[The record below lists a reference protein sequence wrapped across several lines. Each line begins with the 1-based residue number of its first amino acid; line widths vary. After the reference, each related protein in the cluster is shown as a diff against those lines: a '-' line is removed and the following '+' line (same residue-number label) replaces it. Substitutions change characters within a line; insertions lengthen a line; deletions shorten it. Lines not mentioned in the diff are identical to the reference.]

1 MIMETHIWG
10 NTQEVPKVN
19 GEAKSEILVHEPSI
33 LEQIHNRIFFYA
45 EIGRANI
52 LKLNRA
58 LREQSNL
65 IQHDQIVR
73 GAEAAVPI
81 LLHINSYGGAL
92 FSGLAGMDEI
102 LNCGV
107 EVRTI
112 VDGCSASAAT
122 LLSVVGKK
130 RYINR
135 HAYMMIHQLSSMMWG
150 KYSEFVDE
158 QKNLDRLMGTIKEI
172 YGEYT
177 KVPQDELAGILD
189 HDIWWDAETC
199 LKYSLVDE
207 ILK

>member
-1 MIMETHIWG
+1 MESHIWG
-10 NTQEVPKVN
+10 NTQEVPKEGKEVK
-19 GEAKSEILVHEPSI
+19 GEILVHEPSI
-33 LEQIHNRIFFYA
+33 LEQVHNRIFFYA
-45 EIGRANI
+45 EIDRPNI

-65 IQHDQIVR
+65 ILHDRIVR

-107 EVRTI
+107 EVRTV
-112 VDGCSASAAT
+112 VDGCCASAAT
-122 LLSVVGKK
+122 LLSVVGHK
-130 RYINR
+130 RFINR

-158 QKNLDRLMGTIKEI
+158 KKNLDRLMETIKEI

-177 KVPQDELAGILD
+177 AVPQDELEGVLE
-189 HDIWWDAETC
+189 HDLWWDAKTC